1 MRKNIGAKARGFPTP
16 IVLVGTTDAEGRH
29 NLVTLAW
36 AGICCSEPPSIQ
48 VSLRPSRHSHAAIV
62 ASKVFSV
69 NIPSQKYVVETDFC
83 GIASGRDTDKPAV
96 AGLSIA
102 PGPVLG
108 VPLATDFPVSYEC
121 RLTHTLNVG
130 SHDLFV
136 GEIVACWVEE
146 SLLDAKAAVNA
157 AQMAPLLY
165 MTEDGYYD
173 LGARLA
179 SSFNVGKPLLQKR
192 KSGAE

>member
-102 PGPVLG
+102 LRT
-108 VPLATDFPVSYEC
+108 AKDEIDACFD
-121 RLTHTLNVG
+121 RLEAVTVE
-130 SHDLFV
+130 HD
-136 GEIVACWVEE
+136 
-146 SLLDAKAAVNA
+146 KQAAA
-157 AQMAPLLY
+157 F
-165 MTEDGYYD
+165 D
-173 LGARLA
+173 ARLA
-179 SSFNVGKPLLQKR
+179 ELR
-192 KSGAE
+192 